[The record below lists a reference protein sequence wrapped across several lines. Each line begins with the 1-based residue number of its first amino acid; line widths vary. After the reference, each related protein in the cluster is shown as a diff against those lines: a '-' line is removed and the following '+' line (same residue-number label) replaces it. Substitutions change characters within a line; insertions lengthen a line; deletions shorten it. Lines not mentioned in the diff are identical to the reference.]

1 MFDLIGFE
9 ENIEGREGWNVPVC
23 DDWEL
28 VRCQG
33 KDARV
38 HNVRLSPAVGHL
50 RRLGVGQASEDLLS
64 TSLSTICLNG
74 TPTFIILCQRSWAI
88 EVIPLRPDHGGNT
101 MSAVK
106 AEVLQ
111 LIKQMP
117 DDATLD
123 DILAELYFKLQ
134 VDAGLKELDEGQGI
148 PHQEVKDRI
157 AKWLSR

>member
-1 MFDLIGFE
+1 
-9 ENIEGREGWNVPVC
+9 
-23 DDWEL
+23 
-28 VRCQG
+28 
-33 KDARV
+33 
-38 HNVRLSPAVGHL
+38 
-50 RRLGVGQASEDLLS
+50 
-64 TSLSTICLNG
+64 
-74 TPTFIILCQRSWAI
+74 
-88 EVIPLRPDHGGNT
+88 

-111 LIKQMP
+111 LIRQMP